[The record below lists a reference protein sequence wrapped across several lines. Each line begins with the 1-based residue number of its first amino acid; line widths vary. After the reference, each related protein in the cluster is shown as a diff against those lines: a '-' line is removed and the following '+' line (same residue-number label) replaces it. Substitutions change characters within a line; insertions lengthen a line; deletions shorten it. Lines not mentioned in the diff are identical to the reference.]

1 MIRYTLHFLQPD
13 GSHRVHATGD
23 GPGIDLTTPALPDAI
38 LRALGALYGGGWW
51 LSAMWSG
58 GWRVRTQDRD
68 DRSGRR
74 RPDEVDVGYIDYGP
88 TPPEPH
94 PDQASLFGG
103 GS

>member
-1 MIRYTLHFLQPD
+1 MTLRYTLHLLQLN

-23 GPGIDLTTPALPDAI
+23 GPDDDLDTPALPDAI
-38 LRALGALYGGGWW
+38 TQALGALYGDRWRLDPVWG
-51 LSAMWSG
+51 G
-58 GWRVRTQDRD
+58 GWRVVIDC
-68 DRSGRR
+68 
-74 RPDEVDVGYIDYGP
+74 PDAIIPVGLIDYGP

>member
-1 MIRYTLHFLQPD
+1 MTLRYTLHLLQLN

-23 GPGIDLTTPALPDAI
+23 GPDDDLDTPALPDAI
-38 LRALGALYGGGWW
+38 TQALGALYGDGWRV
-51 LSAMWSG
+51 SALWGG
-58 GWRVRTQDRD
+58 GWRVL
-68 DRSGRR
+68 
-74 RPDEVDVGYIDYGP
+74 VDGPEQGTVIVGYIDYGP